1 MTTKHSTRVKALKRQ
16 AKRSG
21 EALRAYMRRRAGQ
34 SDADATVAQRWL
46 AGKGLIAL
54 AIALMYAGD
63 AHAAPCVDA
72 ITDEPHETVTY
83 EIDAKG
89 STVVTVPD
97 AEWWDVAVHCG
108 SVSLRGSRA
117 PSWAD
122 DLLAGQSQLSG
133 GTGSGFGVVASIT
146 FDPWGPVTIVIP
158 MEMSQGMS
166 YTEVTGEGEGYRV
179 RVR

>member
-1 MTTKHSTRVKALKRQ
+1 MI
-16 AKRSG
+16 
-21 EALRAYMRRRAGQ
+21 
-34 SDADATVAQRWL
+34 ATL
-46 AGKGLIAL
+46 L
-54 AIALMYAGD
+54 AIA

-133 GTGSGFGVVASIT
+133 GTGSGFGVIASIT
-146 FDPWGPVTIVIP
+146 FDPWGPVTQIVIP
-158 MEMSQGMS
+158 ITSAVGDG
-166 YTEVTGEGEGYRV
+166 YAEVTGEGEGYRV